1 MVDNNTQ
8 FFKQPEKT
16 ISVEGILEQV
26 YLALKEKGYN
36 PVNQMVG
43 YITFACVFVAIM
55 VIVMMVLSAVHF
67 GEKKDVARQLKIT
80 IPETLNYTSAFNDL
94 FDKYLSSFDLRK
106 VKTTNMG
113 TMFELTYNVF
123 MKSGTDEKAFIDDLR
138 MRNGNL
144 NIILGYAETNQ
155 EILN

>member
-1 MVDNNTQ
+1 M
-8 FFKQPEKT
+8 
-16 ISVEGILEQV
+16 
-26 YLALKEKGYN
+26 
-36 PVNQMVG
+36 
-43 YITFACVFVAIM
+43 
-55 VIVMMVLSAVHF
+55 
-67 GEKKDVARQLKIT
+67 
-80 IPETLNYTSAFNDL
+80 
-94 FDKYLSSFDLRK
+94 RK

>member
-1 MVDNNTQ
+1 MAA
-8 FFKQPEKT
+8 
-16 ISVEGILEQV
+16 G
-26 YLALKEKGYN
+26 LACGL
-36 PVNQMVG
+36 G

-55 VIVMMVLSAVHF
+55 VIVMIVLSVVHF

-94 FDKYLSSFDLRK
+94 FDKYLCSFDLRK

>member
-1 MVDNNTQ
+1 MRTIYELEEEDIVKIVAYKFNVE
-8 FFKQPEKT
+8 PE
-16 ISVEGILEQV
+16 II
-26 YLALKEKGYN
+26 
-36 PVNQMVG
+36 
-43 YITFACVFVAIM
+43 
-55 VIVMMVLSAVHF
+55 
-67 GEKKDVARQLKIT
+67 DVSYGT
-80 IPETLNYTSAFNDL
+80 
-94 FDKYLSSFDLRK
+94 
-106 VKTTNMG
+106 KTTNMG

>member
-1 MVDNNTQ
+1 
-8 FFKQPEKT
+8 
-16 ISVEGILEQV
+16 
-26 YLALKEKGYN
+26 
-36 PVNQMVG
+36 
-43 YITFACVFVAIM
+43 M